1 MATIT
6 MDKSIAEDLVN
17 TKLSLIRERI
27 DGILTTWN
35 YKDVDLFL
43 QDARTGTI
51 EEAEMD
57 AISLTNLLDQRE
69 KYFKL
74 KELWVED

>member
-1 MATIT
+1 